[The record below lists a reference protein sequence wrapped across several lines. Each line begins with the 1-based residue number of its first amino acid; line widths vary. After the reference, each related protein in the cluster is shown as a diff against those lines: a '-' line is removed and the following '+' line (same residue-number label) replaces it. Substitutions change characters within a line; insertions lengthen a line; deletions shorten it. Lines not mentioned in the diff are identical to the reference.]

1 MVSEKVL
8 FLLITDQKTAFFTF
22 LMVRSW
28 FVHLPLKIRCLWNR
42 NLRGIFC
49 DFDEKLG
56 YD

>member
-42 NLRGIFC
+42 NMRGIFC